1 MLPSSVLPRALL
13 QVVTRVC
20 YMKGSG
26 SSGVVPHLPHLPC
39 PSPPSNH
46 SWQTHCLSS
55 AQLND
60 SHLPVCLPYHT
71 TFVTSFPF
79 FRSIR
84 CLPNNRRERTIATIL
99 KEDPSSYLANIILHV
114 EFGVPAPK
122 TAQNTSGNGSSPT
135 STHPPAGRRSKAH
148 GRGGGSAAPP
158 PVHAQQVERYE
169 LHPLR
174 ICTYFLFLNC
184 YILSLLCTA
193 AGALAWVSQRG
204 LLFTF
209 LLRVFPACWL
219 IRVFHSVR
227 TLTLSLSL
235 PLSLS
240 LNHFYVRHRI
250 RIIW

>member
-1 MLPSSVLPRALL
+1 MFTKQQARTNHCHYLEGGSFFILSQYHIAR
-13 QVVTRVC
+13 RVWC
-20 YMKGSG
+20 SG
-26 SSGVVPHLPHLPC
+26 TENSTKHLRQRL
-39 PSPPSNH
+39 
-46 SWQTHCLSS
+46 
-55 AQLND
+55 
-60 SHLPVCLPYHT
+60 LPY
-71 TFVTSFPF
+71 
-79 FRSIR
+79 I
-84 CLPNNRRERTIATIL
+84 
-99 KEDPSSYLANIILHV
+99 
-114 EFGVPAPK
+114 
-122 TAQNTSGNGSSPT
+122 
-135 STHPPAGRRSKAH
+135 HPPACRTQKQSPRKRRWFCS
-148 GRGGGSAAPP
+148 PP